1 MCAKSSVVAHVH
13 YIYTYIVC
21 ICSFWFE
28 LDVVWGGVAMSKLH
42 DAVIVTGPRKCNRKT
57 IVLRTRKI
65 GDIENRPFVK
75 LFTYHSLVAICG
87 VPRSSV
93 FTKSIASVKSEIKR
107 LMIES
112 RPVTE
117 EIDLGIDDQR
127 DLSKPRAK
135 ALADESICTIVF
147 PARGNIPSRPIR
159 VVRPRKKSKAIEVEL
174 STDVIDYFVD
184 LIHHEMLKHP
194 KEIVMDSESTD
205 RDGSSD
211 EIVDDD

>member
-1 MCAKSSVVAHVH
+1 
-13 YIYTYIVC
+13 
-21 ICSFWFE
+21 
-28 LDVVWGGVAMSKLH
+28 MSKLH

-65 GDIENRPFVK
+65 ADIEDLSFVK
-75 LFTYHSLVAICG
+75 LFTYHSFVAICG
-87 VPRSSV
+87 ASRSSV
-93 FTKSIASVKSEIKR
+93 FTKSLASLKSEIKR

-112 RPVTE
+112 RALPE

-135 ALADESICTIVF
+135 ALADESICTLMF

-159 VVRPRKKSKAIEVEL
+159 FVRPRKKSNSIEVEL
-174 STDVIDYFVD
+174 SADVIDYFVG

-205 RDGSSD
+205 RDDSSD

>member
-1 MCAKSSVVAHVH
+1 
-13 YIYTYIVC
+13 
-21 ICSFWFE
+21 
-28 LDVVWGGVAMSKLH
+28 MSKLH
-42 DAVIVTGPRKCNRKT
+42 DAVIVTRLRKYNRKT

-65 GDIENRPFVK
+65 ADIEDRSFVK
-75 LFTYHSLVAICG
+75 LFTMHSFVAICG
-87 VPRSSV
+87 VSRSNV
-93 FTKSIASVKSEIKR
+93 FSKSLASLKSEIKR
-107 LMIES
+107 LMIKS
-112 RPVTE
+112 RPVAE

-147 PARGNIPSRPIR
+147 PARGDIPSRPIQF
-159 VVRPRKKSKAIEVEL
+159 VRPRKKNNSIEVEL
-174 STDVIDYFVD
+174 SADVIDYFVD

-205 RDGSSD
+205 RDYSSD